1 MINCNYSHY
10 CYLVSITRHLDFPQ
24 GTNDHLLKFESV
36 MSDPL
41 FTIYGFA
48 VCAERDIVGVFFF
61 AFFFA
66 FFLPFFFGGGGN
78 HYFSLL
84 NCFI

>member
-10 CYLVSITRHLDFPQ
+10 CYLVSIIRHLDFPQ

-41 FTIYGFA
+41 FTIYSFA
-48 VCAERDIVGVFFF
+48 VCAERESGFFF
-61 AFFFA
+61 FCLL
-66 FFLPFFFGGGGN
+66 LPFPKSLFFITQ
-78 HYFSLL
+78 LL
-84 NCFI
+84 YMTKSKFLLH